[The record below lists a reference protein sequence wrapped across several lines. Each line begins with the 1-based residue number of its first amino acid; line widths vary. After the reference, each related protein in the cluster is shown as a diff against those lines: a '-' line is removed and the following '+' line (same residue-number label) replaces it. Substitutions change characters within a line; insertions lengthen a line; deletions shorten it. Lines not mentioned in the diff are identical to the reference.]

1 MSSSDRVPHWVNDLA
16 RWQKSLNAELSALPE
31 TLQKFREGVTNF
43 QRITQRLL
51 DATEATEQFT
61 KLSTGGMA
69 DAGRRLD
76 EATQAL
82 RANMATFE
90 RDDRMSS
97 AVEEFAEAL
106 SALAELNPVWRW
118 AVPSSRKRQA
128 GSSATE

>member
-1 MSSSDRVPHWVNDLA
+1 MA
-16 RWQKSLNAELSALPE
+16 RWQKSLNSELTALPE

-76 EATQAL
+76 EAARAL

-97 AVEEFAEAL
+97 AVEELTDAL
-106 SALAELNPVWRW
+106 AALAELNPLWRW
-118 AVPSSRKRQA
+118 AVPPSRKRRT

>member
-1 MSSSDRVPHWVNDLA
+1 MSPSERVPHWVADLA
-16 RWQKSLNAELSALPE
+16 RWQKSLNSELTALPE

-76 EATQAL
+76 EAARAL

-97 AVEEFAEAL
+97 AVEELTDAL
-106 SALAELNPVWRW
+106 AALAELNPLWRW
-118 AVPSSRKRQA
+118 AVPPSRKRQT

>member
-76 EATQAL
+76 EPDL
-82 RANMATFE
+82 RIA
-90 RDDRMSS
+90 SI
-97 AVEEFAEAL
+97 AL
-106 SALAELNPVWRW
+106 SRNLTVITGNVRHFSRVPGLRLENWLAD
-118 AVPSSRKRQA
+118 
-128 GSSATE
+128 